1 MIDRIELGSQTAKG
15 GFDNEHDIVRKFN
28 NWKKDK
34 TAQKWLEIMGYKL
47 EKLDSV
53 IAIQVPTKISQKDI
67 EKFNVTV
74 EEYNEFVKFKK
85 ADAQIKLIIKIGNIV
100 KIENLSLKKA
110 NSNADFNQVDKRTV
124 DSYKE
129 MWKFDDKIAF
139 WLKLF
144 TGEKLP
150 KEAKHL
156 IGNIET
162 RENRRLF
169 LDEIPGAIQNRIVKF
184 FERNKILVIS
194 DLLKGRGGLSAN
206 WMLVTMKNINQDS
219 TSWILKDI
227 NATMNFYGNGEVFV
241 TPRGSLHIG
250 KITMQ
255 RKGGTPDPTKL
266 QFKFKPCEL
275 FEIA

>member
-47 EKLDSV
+47 NKLDSV
-53 IAIQVPTKISQKDI
+53 TAIQVPTKISQKDI
-67 EKFNVTV
+67 EKYNVSI
-74 EEYNEFVKFKK
+74 EEYNEFVRFKK
-85 ADAQIKLIIKIGNIV
+85 ADAQVKLIIKIGNII

-110 NSNADFNQVDKRTV
+110 NSNADYNQIDKRTI
-124 DSYKE
+124 DFYKE
-129 MWKFDDKIAF
+129 MWKFDDEIAF

-144 TGEKLP
+144 TGEILP
-150 KEAKHL
+150 KEAKDF
-156 IGNIET
+156 IGKIKP

-169 LDEIPGAIQNRIVKF
+169 LDEIPETIQNKIVKF
-184 FERNKILVIS
+184 FEKNKILVIS
-194 DLLKGRGGLSAN
+194 DLIKGRGGLSAN
-206 WMLVTMKNINQDS
+206 WMLVTMKNIDKDS

-227 NATMNFYGNGEVFV
+227 NTTMNFYGDGNVFI

-255 RKGGTPDPTKL
+255 RKGGTPDPTKI